1 MTKNRNS
8 AGSQLVAE
16 DRQPGHTLG
25 PFLTCTGT
33 MSHYEPMF
41 DAWSEFKM

>member
-33 MSHYEPMF
+33 IKDF
-41 DAWSEFKM
+41 DPLAGL